1 MEPPDG
7 AAPARLG
14 GQSTPN
20 NMATQSADPIGMNLN
35 YASKVVSS
43 SSPTSSTCQGRESV
57 IATHTIHNGMPA
69 VLFKA
74 IDYYG
79 VMAEECKLTIVGRFL
94 KPRPQIDKIRVIE
107 IEGQQMWLQ
116 KWSPDFKPEEDL
128 PIAPVWVLLP
138 GLPFHKHTWNYVK
151 QVVSTIGTPLEM
163 DLATKGRTRPSM
175 AKVRVEIDLLKE
187 QPTSVYV
194 GQIYDNAPQKGF
206 VQKIEF
212 EGVPKYCKFCRKL
225 GHNLVNC
232 RSLERKKAAENREL
246 EAKKNAKN
254 QNEDNRLLGDQ
265 NMESGN
271 KLGTVTNRENTG
283 LVDQS
288 SEIAATVSAE
298 SVEAGTDA
306 NAGQSKHR
314 INQKQKNE
322 NLKTGTAVNR
332 ESVRL
337 GDQNKESKAA
347 EYAEFAGPAEHTDQN
362 KKYIS
367 AESETANKAGHQEH
381 SFSQKKKSE
390 KQNPGTA
397 VYSENVRLV
406 DQNKEFEVNESAEID
421 GTGTATNTEQTIN
434 RISRMQNNESK
445 SDKHLQQLPSNIR
458 ERSRK
463 KTKKSKNRKLP
474 QKRAKVLFKPMYNLS
489 DDSSWRKKH
498 NKEISLALQNM
509 NQNSA
514 DNNVCEQGG
523 QANVCELG
531 DQPKAVN
538 EQTKAVNDQAEAV
551 NDQLPSRSKLDK
563 QEQKV
568 YTNDIGTRENMQES
582 IRENENLSERDDYEN
597 NQIQERALN
606 LSDYVNE
613 STSVPSEIR
622 NHPGI
627 EMVVDLNM
635 ESNLKQDRYVTSQQ
649 IEIWI
654 MWSSNN
660 MTTILS
666 NHDQQLTIKLHYGA
680 ANSDLYIT
688 AVYAKCT
695 LEERRELWNS
705 LELTNLHVNGPWC
718 IGGDFNVILDPDEKK
733 VADLTE

>member
-1 MEPPDG
+1 
-7 AAPARLG
+7 
-14 GQSTPN
+14 
-20 NMATQSADPIGMNLN
+20 MATQSADPIGMNLN

-79 VMAEECKLTIVGRFL
+79 VMAEECKLTIVRRFL

-116 KWSPDFKPEEDL
+116 KWSPDFKPEKDL

-138 GLPFHKHTWNYVK
+138 GLPFHMHTWNYVK
-151 QVVSTIGTPLEM
+151 QVVSAIGTPLEM
-163 DLATKGRTRPSM
+163 DLATKGRTTPSM
-175 AKVRVEIDLLKE
+175 AK
-187 QPTSVYV
+187 
-194 GQIYDNAPQKGF
+194 KG
-206 VQKIEF
+206 
-212 EGVPKYCKFCRKL
+212 
-225 GHNLVNC
+225 
-232 RSLERKKAAENREL
+232 KKTAENREL
-246 EAKKNAKN
+246 EAQKSAENR
-254 QNEDNRLLGDQ
+254 NEDNRLLGDQ

-288 SEIAATVSAE
+288 NETAATVSAE

-306 NAGQSKHR
+306 NVGQSEHR

-337 GDQNKESKAA
+337 GDQNKESKAT
-347 EYAEFAGPAEHTDQN
+347 EYAGPTEHTDQN

-367 AESETANKAGHQEH
+367 AESETANKAG
-381 SFSQKKKSE
+381 SKNTVSVKRKKSE
-390 KQNPGTA
+390 KQDPRTA
-397 VYSENVRLV
+397 VYSENLRLV
-406 DQNKEFEVNESAEID
+406 DQNKEFEVDESAEID
-421 GTGTATNTEQTIN
+421 GTGTATNTEQTVN
-434 RISRMQNNESK
+434 RISQVQNNEAK
-445 SDKHLQQLPSNIR
+445 SDKHFQQPPSNIR

-463 KTKKSKNRKLP
+463 KTKKSKNKKLA

-498 NKEISLALQNM
+498 NKEISLAFQNM

-514 DNNVCEQGG
+514 DDNVCEQGG

-563 QEQKV
+563 
-568 YTNDIGTRENMQES
+568 
-582 IRENENLSERDDYEN
+582 
-597 NQIQERALN
+597 
-606 LSDYVNE
+606 
-613 STSVPSEIR
+613 
-622 NHPGI
+622 
-627 EMVVDLNM
+627 
-635 ESNLKQDRYVTSQQ
+635 
-649 IEIWI
+649 
-654 MWSSNN
+654 
-660 MTTILS
+660 
-666 NHDQQLTIKLHYGA
+666 
-680 ANSDLYIT
+680 
-688 AVYAKCT
+688 
-695 LEERRELWNS
+695 
-705 LELTNLHVNGPWC
+705 
-718 IGGDFNVILDPDEKK
+718 
-733 VADLTE
+733 